1 MEQPIAIAIPI
12 ANIFDY
18 SSIIRTED
26 PKPETR
32 NPKPGTR
39 LVDTYSARCL
49 YFAVMNSDNAVF
61 HGTTILLVR
70 KGNQI
75 VIAGDGQVTLG
86 DTVIKKSARKIRR
99 VYNDRVLVG
108 FAGATAD
115 AFALFSRL
123 EMKLEQFQGN
133 LNRAAVELAQE
144 WRTDRALR
152 HLEAYLLATDGK
164 SIYMISGTGDVIEPD
179 DGVLAVGS
187 GGVYALAAARALLRH
202 TKMPAGKIAQEAL
215 KIASEICVFTN
226 SEITIEEL

>member
-1 MEQPIAIAIPI
+1 
-12 ANIFDY
+12 
-18 SSIIRTED
+18 
-26 PKPETR
+26 
-32 NPKPGTR
+32 
-39 LVDTYSARCL
+39 
-49 YFAVMNSDNAVF
+49 MNSENKVF
-61 HGTTILLVR
+61 HGTTILLVKR
-70 KGNQI
+70 ENQI

-123 EMKLEQFQGN
+123 EVKLEQFQGN

-152 HLEAYLLATDGK
+152 HLEAFLLATDGK
-164 SIYMISGTGDVIEPD
+164 SIYLLSGTGDVIEPD

-187 GGVYALAAARALLRH
+187 GGVFALAAARALMRH
-202 TKMPAGKIAQEAL
+202 TKLPARKVAMEAL

-226 SEITIEEL
+226 SEIIVEEL